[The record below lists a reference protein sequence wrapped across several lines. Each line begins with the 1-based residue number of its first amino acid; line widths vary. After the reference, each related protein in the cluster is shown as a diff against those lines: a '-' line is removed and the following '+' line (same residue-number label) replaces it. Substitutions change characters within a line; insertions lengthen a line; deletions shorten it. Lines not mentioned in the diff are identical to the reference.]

1 MLNCKTIFITGAG
14 SGIGAATASYFSD
27 RGWFVGLYDLNLESV
42 KTLSSALGS
51 NNCFAQLDVTS
62 PNSVAAAF
70 AHFAENTGG
79 RLDVMFNN
87 AGLFQDKPFVE
98 ADLEFLHLMMRVNM
112 EGVVNCALAAYPFLK
127 ITPDSHLVNMGSGS
141 SIYGIPSN
149 AVYSSSKSFV
159 QGLTEAL
166 RVEWQ
171 TDDITVN
178 VVMPLYV
185 ATPMTEGVDLTHSKG
200 SKLLTAADIAASVY
214 EAGTTK
220 GMYWLM
226 PFKARLLFTL
236 IRKMPSLWL
245 TSFAKNYLSGKR

>member
-1 MLNCKTIFITGAG
+1 MLNCKTVFITGAG
-14 SGIGAATASYFSD
+14 SGIGAATARYFSD
-27 RGWFVGLYDLNLESV
+27 HGWFVGLYDLNLESV
-42 KTLSSALGS
+42 RTLSSDLGG
-51 NNCFAQLDVTS
+51 NTCFAQLDVTV
-62 PNSVAAAF
+62 PDSVAAAF
-70 AHFAENTGG
+70 THFAELTGG
-79 RLDVMFNN
+79 RLDVMVNN

-112 EGVVNCALAAYPFLK
+112 EGVVNCAQAAYPLLK
-127 ITPDSHLVNMGSGS
+127 TTSDSHLVNLGSGS

-166 RVEWQ
+166 RVEWEK
-171 TDDITVN
+171 DDITVN

-185 ATPMTEGVDLTHSKG
+185 ATPMTEGVKLTHSKG
-200 SKLLTAADIAASVY
+200 SKMLTAEDIAAAVY

-220 GMYWLM
+220 GMYWVM

-236 IRKMPSLWL
+236 LRKMPSIWL
-245 TSFAKNYLSGKR
+245 HGFAKIYLSGKR